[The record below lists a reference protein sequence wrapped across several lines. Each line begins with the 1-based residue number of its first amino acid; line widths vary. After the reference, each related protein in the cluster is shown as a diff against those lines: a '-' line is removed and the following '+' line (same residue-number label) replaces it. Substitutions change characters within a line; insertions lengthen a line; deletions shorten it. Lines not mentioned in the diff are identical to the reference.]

1 MKGGTLMQLNDDE
14 VAALRRL
21 LEVTG
26 RKAKRSGWWE
36 DIVRPLTGLMGR
48 IGARP

>member
-1 MKGGTLMQLNDDE
+1 MQQLNDEE
-14 VAALRRL
+14 VLALRRL

-36 DIVRPLTGLMGR
+36 DVLRPLAGLMAR